1 MASNVRRDPHERFL
15 ELVGRSPNG
24 HWVWAGVL
32 SNGYGNFWDG
42 QRKVPA
48 HRWAYEHWVGP
59 IPEGMQIDHLCRI
72 RQCVNPEHLEP
83 VTPRENVLRS
93 DSPPGLSHRTGKC
106 KHGHEMTPENTS
118 YTKSG
123 SRQCKT
129 CRRASFKRY
138 RDKKLGR
145 PAGLYNRDKTHC
157 PKGHPY
163 DEENTY
169 WEKNRRG
176 RQCLACR
183 KLASLARSEKRK
195 AASPASEEV
204 FRGVRDSDG

>member
-1 MASNVRRDPHERFL
+1 MSSNARRDPLERFQ
-15 ELVGRSPNG
+15 ELVGKSPNG

-59 IPEGMQIDHLCRI
+59 IPAGMQIDHLCRI
-72 RQCVNPEHLEP
+72 RQCVNPEHLEA

-93 DSPPGLSHRTGKC
+93 DSPPGMSHRTGRC
-106 KHGHEMTPENTS
+106 KNGHEFTPENTAFNRA
-118 YTKSG
+118 G
-123 SRQCKT
+123 SRVCRKCKVEVH
-129 CRRASFKRY
+129 RRY
-138 RDKKLGR
+138 RERKLGR
-145 PAGLYNRDKTHC
+145 ALAVYNSIKTHC

-169 WEKNRRG
+169 WEKGGKG
-176 RQCLACR
+176 RQCRTCR
-183 KLASLARSEKRK
+183 KAASLARKDKRRA
-195 AASPASEEV
+195 AASSE
-204 FRGVRDSDG
+204 

>member
-1 MASNVRRDPHERFL
+1 MASNVRRDPLERF
-15 ELVGRSPNG
+15 EEQVGKSPNG

-42 QRKVPA
+42 IRKVPA
-48 HRWAYEHWVGP
+48 HRWAYEYWVGP
-59 IPEGMQIDHLCRI
+59 IPAGMQIDHLCRI

-93 DSPPGLSHRTGKC
+93 DSPPGLSYRTGRC

-118 YTKSG
+118 FNKAG
-123 SRQCKT
+123 SRQCKA

-138 RDKKLGR
+138 REKKLGR
-145 PAGLYNRDKTHC
+145 PAEVYNRDKTHC

-163 DEENTY
+163 DTENTY
-169 WEKNRRG
+169 LEPDGRG
-176 RQCLACR
+176 RQCRTCKRQNKVA
-183 KLASLARSEKRK
+183 ARARARAVSVE
-195 AASPASEEV
+195 AQ
-204 FRGVRDSDG
+204 